1 MTVDDAARQHKK
13 PNGNRELAYK
23 CFEAR
28 RLGVQKD
35 LKEAALY
42 CQVVGMFNAA
52 TLYITGVT
60 GEKIQN
66 LIQLLTRFD
75 KFNWWVRVLEHFTL
89 ELEDG
94 WPRLDHEFLKEFA
107 NDLPS
112 SLNYLGL
119 NFSIIPDQLSFFLR
133 ECANVPLHT
142 FELMHFHR
150 DDLDYLMVVVG
161 HFKEF

>member
-60 GEKIQN
+60 
-66 LIQLLTRFD
+66 
-75 KFNWWVRVLEHFTL
+75 